1 MPKIVN
7 STTNA
12 KSIQFTPDGVRI
24 RKKRVQ
30 QKLVVVA
37 NLNTRR
43 LTTIGSRPE
52 HLRKRQRLIFE
63 VNFVSGE
70 NGEQLGFG
78 DDTNRMLSAIK
89 REHRLDGQVVSVHGP
104 PKSKLRVENNKSIVE
119 NGKVVFGDLRFLDS
133 TEKRAKTDLYIEIAA
148 GNLFDR
154 PLMFHYPKAIKITA
168 DGPRNR
174 SKKRSFFNKKIS
186 FIINFYWRVFGGG
199 LLRDVI
205 ST

>member
-1 MPKIVN
+1 MLVFLFNNQSKEIKMPKIVN

-12 KSIQFTPDGVRI
+12 KSIQFTSNGVRI

-78 DDTNRMLSAIK
+78 EDTNRLLSVIK

-104 PKSKLRVENNKSIVE
+104 PKSNLRVENNKSIVE

-174 SKKRSFFNKKIS
+174 SKKRSVF
-186 FIINFYWRVFGGG
+186 FIIKIKYLVY
-199 LLRDVI
+199 
-205 ST
+205 